1 MRDVGLLRGSLPP
14 LIDVPACRG
23 IRRLQDGNQFIH
35 DLPLSPFPL
44 PEQPAARSRGSAV
57 PSDLIVGDIMDES
70 ALLPPPAMADRGRM
84 KTRTELIRALVE
96 PELQAQLRRAAQEQ
110 DRSLSWTVH
119 EILAAWAQQR
129 QRQQGQE
136 QAA

>member
-1 MRDVGLLRGSLPP
+1 
-14 LIDVPACRG
+14 
-23 IRRLQDGNQFIH
+23 
-35 DLPLSPFPL
+35 
-44 PEQPAARSRGSAV
+44 
-57 PSDLIVGDIMDES
+57 
-70 ALLPPPAMADRGRM
+70 M

-119 EILAAWAQQR
+119 EILAAWAQQ

>member
-1 MRDVGLLRGSLPP
+1 
-14 LIDVPACRG
+14 
-23 IRRLQDGNQFIH
+23 
-35 DLPLSPFPL
+35 
-44 PEQPAARSRGSAV
+44 
-57 PSDLIVGDIMDES
+57 
-70 ALLPPPAMADRGRM
+70 M

-119 EILAAWAQQR
+119 EILAAWAQQQR
-129 QRQQGQE
+129 QQQQGQE

>member
-1 MRDVGLLRGSLPP
+1 M
-14 LIDVPACRG
+14 
-23 IRRLQDGNQFIH
+23 
-35 DLPLSPFPL
+35 
-44 PEQPAARSRGSAV
+44 

-119 EILAAWAQQR
+119 EILAAWAQQQ